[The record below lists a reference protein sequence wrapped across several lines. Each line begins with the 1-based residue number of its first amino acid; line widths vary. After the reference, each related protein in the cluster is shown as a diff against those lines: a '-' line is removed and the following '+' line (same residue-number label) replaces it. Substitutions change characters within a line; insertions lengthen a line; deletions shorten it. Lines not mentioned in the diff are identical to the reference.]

1 MSHKQTNLRE
11 AHAHLPQLGRSM
23 SMLDLS
29 ACSSHSEM
37 IDLIHTRAEQTP
49 LGQWIL
55 CSSVRV
61 EAWDEPSWPTRQ
73 QLDAATGDKPCCAWS
88 FDYHAMVV
96 NTPGLEAA
104 GFNEVSP
111 DPPRGRIM
119 RDEHGP
125 TGLLLESAALQVWAA
140 VPEPDPAQRRT
151 HILAALA
158 HLGKLGYTQVHDLKS
173 PAWLGPM
180 LAEIC
185 DEGLLELSVE
195 LFVLINEF
203 KEVQEQARGFERDQI
218 RLGGAKVFV
227 DGTLNSRTAWMLEPF
242 VDPIAGLAC
251 GQAMLEPGELENMVE
266 MVDGLGYPLAAHAI
280 GDGAVRAVLDA
291 IQAKQPGTR
300 GFRIEH
306 AEVIAEQDVARF
318 VELGVIASVQPC
330 HLLTDIEVV
339 KRALGERASR
349 VLPMREMI
357 DAGLTPG
364 ELLLFGSDVPIVGAD
379 PEDSIQAAVQRRRVD
394 MGEAEALAPDQ
405 SISVD
410 EAWACFGE

>member
-1 MSHKQTNLRE
+1 
-11 AHAHLPQLGRSM
+11 
-23 SMLDLS
+23 
-29 ACSSHSEM
+29 
-37 IDLIHTRAEQTP
+37 
-49 LGQWIL
+49 
-55 CSSVRV
+55 
-61 EAWDEPSWPTRQ
+61 
-73 QLDAATGDKPCCAWS
+73 
-88 FDYHAMVV
+88 
-96 NTPGLEAA
+96 
-104 GFNEVSP
+104 
-111 DPPRGRIM
+111 
-119 RDEHGP
+119 
-125 TGLLLESAALQVWAA
+125 
-140 VPEPDPAQRRT
+140 
-151 HILAALA
+151 
-158 HLGKLGYTQVHDLKS
+158 
-173 PAWLGPM
+173 
-180 LAEIC
+180 
-185 DEGLLELSVE
+185 
-195 LFVLINEF
+195 
-203 KEVQEQARGFERDQI
+203 
-218 RLGGAKVFV
+218 
-227 DGTLNSRTAWMLEPF
+227 MLEPF

-251 GQAMLEPGELENMVE
+251 GQAMVEPGELENMVE

-394 MGEAEALAPDQ
+394 MGEAEALAPEQ
-405 SISVD
+405 AISVD